1 MVDCVANSVLYNE
14 NISAMLLGN
23 LMKQPSLLSVP
34 QYPLVNNDF
43 APNDMHKI
51 IFRAITVL
59 YNQGV
64 GEITPVELDNVIKNP
79 TAREVL
85 EDNDWMGFVE
95 TTKEL
100 SSQQNYEYCYNVVRK
115 LSLLRELKSD
125 GIDISQWFD
134 ELEDSTKQFAKLEK
148 ITIQDILNT
157 LETTSLKLRG
167 KYDVKYVRE
176 EMVAGTDVEDLLA
189 EFETHPSFGAF
200 LTSNYLT
207 QIINGVNRGDLFM
220 RSAPSSV
227 GKALPNSI
235 VIPTPNGEKQVGEIK
250 IGDYLF
256 SREGKPTKVI
266 GVYPQG
272 KKKVYELTFKDGRKA
287 KCCDE
292 HLWNVYDYCAN
303 KGAQMRT
310 MSVKQ
315 LMQKK
320 LRSGEAIRFSVPL
333 NSPVEYPKKEFYIPP
348 YIMGLALGDAS
359 FRSQPSNH
367 AFNFSAPDAELVEA
381 IAKTMN
387 WSYKKNSIH
396 NYNWTFYNNSKLVH
410 VEDFLKQYPE
420 LVNTYS
426 HNKFIPKDYLFG
438 SISQRT
444 ELLRGLLDTDG
455 SIDKVNGSITYS
467 TVSDKLKNDIIYL
480 CRSLGYSATDKLR
493 ERKNKNSCWQIRIQM
508 PKEIKKDAFGYSK
521 KKEIAV
527 KYATTIK
534 RKERRDRLSITDI
547 QFLGYEEEM
556 TCFMVDN
563 EEHLF
568 LTNDF
573 IVTHNTRIAVA
584 DICNLCVDKYYDYTA
599 EQFVD
604 NPNYQGPGF
613 MIHTELRT
621 REQIQPMYLAC
632 ISGVPYGTITR
643 GEYTQEEKARV
654 LEAGEI
660 LKKNDFY
667 LAAMPDFTTQSIERK
682 IRECVEQRGAVFC
695 SFDYM
700 MLNSALTVEYKAKT
714 ATNIREDMVLRALA
728 TDLKEMAE
736 DFNVGILTASQL
748 NGAEKTMD
756 FPDESCLS
764 GSKAMKNKLDHG
776 VIMLAAKDRPKE
788 LKAVEQFG
796 MTVGHKKFG
805 KPLVPN
811 RITYVYKARFGE
823 YADQKIK
830 IFHHFDGGTMR
841 NTDLFCCDEN
851 NYPVDIKN
859 IMPGG

>member
-34 QYPLVNNDF
+34 QYPLVNSDF

-100 SSQQNYEYCYNVVRK
+100 SSQQNYDYCYNVVRK

-207 QIINGVNRGDLFM
+207 QIINGINRGDLFM
-220 RSAPSSV
+220 RSAGSGV
-227 GKALPNSI
+227 GKS
-235 VIPTPNGEKQVGEIK
+235 
-250 IGDYLF
+250 
-256 SREGKPTKVI
+256 
-266 GVYPQG
+266 
-272 KKKVYELTFKDGRKA
+272 
-287 KCCDE
+287 
-292 HLWNVYDYCAN
+292 
-303 KGAQMRT
+303 
-310 MSVKQ
+310 
-315 LMQKK
+315 
-320 LRSGEAIRFSVPL
+320 
-333 NSPVEYPKKEFYIPP
+333 
-348 YIMGLALGDAS
+348 
-359 FRSQPSNH
+359 
-367 AFNFSAPDAELVEA
+367 
-381 IAKTMN
+381 
-387 WSYKKNSIH
+387 
-396 NYNWTFYNNSKLVH
+396 
-410 VEDFLKQYPE
+410 
-420 LVNTYS
+420 
-426 HNKFIPKDYLFG
+426 
-438 SISQRT
+438 
-444 ELLRGLLDTDG
+444 
-455 SIDKVNGSITYS
+455 
-467 TVSDKLKNDIIYL
+467 
-480 CRSLGYSATDKLR
+480 
-493 ERKNKNSCWQIRIQM
+493 
-508 PKEIKKDAFGYSK
+508 
-521 KKEIAV
+521 
-527 KYATTIK
+527 
-534 RKERRDRLSITDI
+534 
-547 QFLGYEEEM
+547 
-556 TCFMVDN
+556 
-563 EEHLF
+563 
-568 LTNDF
+568 
-573 IVTHNTRIAVA
+573 RIAVA
-584 DICNLCVDKYYDYTA
+584 DMCGLCVDKYYDYTA

-748 NGAEKTMD
+748 NGAEKTME

-776 VIMLAAKDRPKE
+776 VIMLAAKDRAKE
-788 LKAVEQFG
+788 LKAVEKFG
-796 MTVGHKKFG
+796 MAIGHKGFG